1 MRACLGGYG
10 TRREGGARRVQPP
23 RSRPSERSPSPNS
36 FLPTPPQSSRGV
48 VEVACVWLTFLSL
61 LVSLSPPPGSKNL
74 TNKKDR
80 TVHRPYGGVLSG
92 ANVKSRIVRAF
103 LIEEQ
108 KIVKKVLKLQEKKSK
123 K

>member
-1 MRACLGGYG
+1 MRSLNCNRA
-10 TRREGGARRVQPP
+10 AA
-23 RSRPSERSPSPNS
+23 SRPPVCPALR
-36 FLPTPPQSSRGV
+36 PQSSRFHFGSI
-48 VEVACVWLTFLSL
+48 VADNPGSL
-61 LVSLSPPPGSKNL
+61 LPSDPLGSKSQ

-92 ANVKSRIVRAF
+92 ANVKNRIVRAF

-108 KIVKKVLKLQEKKSK
+108 KIVKKVLKMQAKKSK

>member
-1 MRACLGGYG
+1 MAKSFEKL
-10 TRREGGARRVQPP
+10 TRPCHFY
-23 RSRPSERSPSPNS
+23 S
-36 FLPTPPQSSRGV
+36 FS
-48 VEVACVWLTFLSL
+48 
-61 LVSLSPPPGSKNL
+61 SPPPGSKSQ

-92 ANVKSRIVRAF
+92 KNVRNRIIRAF

-108 KIVKKVLKLQEKKSK
+108 KIVKKVLKLQEKKSGK